1 MTGPGPQ
8 RTVLVLTERAA
19 SVRASLE
26 PTAWVVLE
34 ELALRADLI
43 DGQAVAEQSVRT
55 VAESLG
61 RSKDAIARALRQLAS
76 AELVARAEDRH
87 GFSGRFVGVRYVV
100 DLRLAGLRLP
110 ADAVASDDVSPSPS
124 SPLPPPPLPPSP
136 FNPPNP
142 TVHPTSDPLF

>member
-1 MTGPGPQ
+1 VTGPGPQ
-8 RTVLVLTERAA
+8 RTVLVLTDRAA

-61 RSKDAIARALRQLAS
+61 RSKDAVARALRQLAI
-76 AELVARAEDRH
+76 AGLVARAEERH

-100 DLRLAGLRLP
+100 DLRLAGLRIP
-110 ADAVASDDVSPSPS
+110 ADPVTSTDVP
-124 SPLPPPPLPPSP
+124 PLPPPPPRPPSP
-136 FNPPNP
+136 FNPPDP
-142 TVHPTSDPLF
+142 PVHPTSTPLFS

>member
-1 MTGPGPQ
+1 M
-8 RTVLVLTERAA
+8 LVLTERAV

-34 ELALRADLI
+34 ELALRSDLI

-55 VAESLG
+55 VADSLG
-61 RSKDAIARALRQLAS
+61 RSKDAVARALRQLVATGF
-76 AELVARAEDRH
+76 VARAEERH

-110 ADAVASDDVSPSPS
+110 ADAVASVDVSPSP
-124 SPLPPPPLPPSP
+124 LPPPLCCPSP
-136 FNPPNP
+136 FDPPDP
-142 TVHPTSDPLF
+142 TVQPTSDPLF

>member
-1 MTGPGPQ
+1 VTGTGPQG
-8 RTVLVLTERAA
+8 TVLVLTDRAA

-61 RSKDAIARALRQLAS
+61 RSKDAVARALRQLAI
-76 AELVARAEDRH
+76 AGLVARAEERH

-100 DLRLAGLRLP
+100 DLRLAGLRIP
-110 ADAVASDDVSPSPS
+110 ADPVTSTDVP
-124 SPLPPPPLPPSP
+124 PLPPPPPRPPSP
-136 FNPPNP
+136 FNPPDP
-142 TVHPTSDPLF
+142 PVHPTSTPLFS

>member
-1 MTGPGPQ
+1 MTGTGPQ
-8 RTVLVLTERAA
+8 GTVRVLTDRAA

-34 ELALRADLI
+34 ELALRSDLI

-55 VAESLG
+55 VADSLG
-61 RSKDAIARALRQLAS
+61 RSKDAVARALRQLVA
-76 AELVARAEDRH
+76 AGLVARAEERH

-110 ADAVASDDVSPSPS
+110 ADAVAPVDVP
-124 SPLPPPPLPPSP
+124 PLPPPPSRPPSP
-136 FNPPNP
+136 FNPPDP
-142 TVHPTSDPLF
+142 TVQPPSTPLF

>member
-8 RTVLVLTERAA
+8 RTVLVLTDRAA

-55 VAESLG
+55 MAESLG
-61 RSKDAIARALRQLAS
+61 RSKDAVARALRQLA
-76 AELVARAEDRH
+76 AAGLVARAEERH

-110 ADAVASDDVSPSPS
+110 ADPVTSIDVP
-124 SPLPPPPLPPSP
+124 PLPPPPPRPPSP
-136 FNPPNP
+136 FNPPDP
-142 TVHPTSDPLF
+142 TVHPTPDPLF

>member
-8 RTVLVLTERAA
+8 RTVLVLTDRAA

-55 VAESLG
+55 VADSLG
-61 RSKDAIARALRQLAS
+61 RSKDAVARALRQLAT
-76 AELVARAEDRH
+76 AGLVARAEERH

-110 ADAVASDDVSPSPS
+110 ADPVTSTDVP
-124 SPLPPPPLPPSP
+124 PLPPPPPRPVSP
-136 FNPPNP
+136 FNSPDPPVHTVPNP
-142 TVHPTSDPLF
+142 LF

>member
-1 MTGPGPQ
+1 MTGTGPQ
-8 RTVLVLTERAA
+8 GTVLVLTDRAA

-34 ELALRADLI
+34 ELALTSDLI

-55 VAESLG
+55 MAESLG
-61 RSKDAIARALRQLAS
+61 RSKDAVARALRQLA
-76 AELVARAEDRH
+76 AAGLVARAEERH

-110 ADAVASDDVSPSPS
+110 ADPITSTDVP
-124 SPLPPPPLPPSP
+124 PLPPPPPRPPSP
-136 FNPPNP
+136 FNPPDP
-142 TVHPTSDPLF
+142 PVHPTPDPLF